1 MVEQRPGS
9 FRLELFDA
17 LNISMAKAD
26 EALDAGDREA
36 HALWNDW
43 SSTLLAE
50 LQRLQ
55 QQQ

>member
-36 HALWNDW
+36 HALWNEW